1 MRTVGERMQPLRYAV
16 FALALV
22 LPAACS
28 AGRTGGAIPG
38 GASLGAPAAHRAT
51 LTGLR
56 VSGNRFVDGGGNTV
70 HLHGVNRS
78 GTEYAC
84 MQGWGIFDG
93 PNDAA
98 SVAAIGTWNV
108 NVVRVPLNEDCWLN
122 INGVNSQYAGAN
134 YRNAI
139 VSYVKLLH
147 QYGMYAEISL
157 MWAAPGAYQA
167 TYQPAAPD
175 EDHSPDMWTS
185 MAQVF
190 KSDPNVILAPWGE
203 TTVGWKCFMKKGCDN
218 QATYGPS
225 NQYYLTAAMQQ
236 AVTRMR
242 SAGYTG
248 VISIPC
254 INYANACGKINGSKY
269 NGSTWLESRPKDPGK
284 QLVAEA
290 HVYGKN
296 LCDNVTCFDSSMRPI
311 TKVAPLIFGE
321 TGETYDGSDCGST
334 YIATFMNWADAH
346 GVGYEAW
353 TWDTWGGCG
362 VLISDYNGT
371 PANAWATWVQQHYLS
386 L

>member
-1 MRTVGERMQPLRYAV
+1 MLRFRIAALSV
-16 FALALV
+16 LLLALAT
-22 LPAACS
+22 ACS
-28 AGRTGGAIPG
+28 RGPQEQAIPG
-38 GASLGAPAAHRAT
+38 GGPPGAFAAHRAT

-56 VSGNRFVDGGGNTV
+56 VSGNRLVDGGGNTV

-84 MQGWGIFDG
+84 IQGWGIFDG

-98 SVAAIGTWNV
+98 SVAAIATWNV

-134 YRNAI
+134 YQNAI
-139 VSYVKLLH
+139 VNYVNLLH
-147 QYGMYAEISL
+147 TYGMYAEISL
-157 MWAAPGAYQA
+157 MWGAPGTYQA

-175 EDHSPDMWTS
+175 QDHSPDMWTS
-185 MAQVF
+185 MAGVF
-190 KSDPNVILAPWGE
+190 KNDPNVILAPWGE
-203 TTVGWKCFMKKGCDN
+203 TTVGWKCFMRKGCDN

-225 NQYYLTAAMQQ
+225 NAFYQTAAMQE
-236 AVTRMR
+236 AVNRMR
-242 SAGYTG
+242 AAGYQG

-269 NGSTWLESRPKDPGK
+269 GGSTWLQSRPSDPRK

-296 LCDNVTCFDSSMRPI
+296 ECETAACFNSSMRPI
-311 TKVAPLIFGE
+311 TKVAPLVFGE
-321 TGETYDGSDCGST
+321 TGETYDGSDCGSS
-334 YIATFMNWADAH
+334 YIQTFMNWADAH

-362 VLISDYNGT
+362 VLISDYKGT